1 MSKPLENVTRGGT
14 VPIVLSYR
22 RVSKRPKLRRV
33 KRFVGFRQVARNLVE
48 KAIDFVQEV
57 AYETDHEVLECGKT
71 EVVHWALQV
80 ADPWSNDNEG
90 ELVVTRVPDKPACG
104 ANFEIITI
112 DENMGRPPADPGN
125 GTGEEKFAARPVN
138 HEVARQRM
146 REMLAREAQLEQDQA
161 GEEAA

>member
-1 MSKPLENVTRGGT
+1 MENVVQGGT

-22 RVSKRPKLRRV
+22 RVSKRPKLKRI
-33 KRFVGFRQVARNLVE
+33 KRFVGLRQVARNLLE

-57 AYETDHEVLECGKT
+57 AYETEHEVLECGKT
-71 EVVHWALQV
+71 EVVHWAVQV
-80 ADPWSNDNEG
+80 EDPWGTDNAG

-112 DENMGRPPADPGN
+112 DENMGKAPEED
-125 GTGEEKFAARPVN
+125 GEPQVAPRPVN

-146 REMLAREAQLEQDQA
+146 RAMLAREARLEQEKEKKAQA
-161 GEEAA
+161 EEEAA

>member
-1 MSKPLENVTRGGT
+1 MENVVQGGT

-22 RVSKRPKLRRV
+22 RVSRRPKLRRI
-33 KRFVGFRQVARNLVE
+33 KRFVGFRQVARNLAE
-48 KAIDFVQEV
+48 KAIDFVQEI

-112 DENMGRPPADPGN
+112 DENMGRPADHGN
-125 GTGEEKFAARPVN
+125 GTEEKIASRPINHAAAR
-138 HEVARQRM
+138 RRM
-146 REMLAREAQLEQDQA
+146 REMLAREARLEEEEQTE
-161 GEEAA
+161 EEAA